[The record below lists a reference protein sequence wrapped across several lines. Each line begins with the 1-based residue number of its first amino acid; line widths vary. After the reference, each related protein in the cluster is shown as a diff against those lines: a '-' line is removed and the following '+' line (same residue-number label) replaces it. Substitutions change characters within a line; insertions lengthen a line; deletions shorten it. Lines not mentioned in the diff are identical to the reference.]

1 MTDRSV
7 TTLTVIAAMSV

>member
-7 TTLTVIAAMSV
+7 THINYR